1 MIIINFYTHTT
12 KNILDVES
20 IRTLITCTDV
30 INQHDIVYIMH
41 HSKNGHNVIG
51 SKRGPSTDQTP
62 PSTPDPTRSVTVS
75 MVKT

>member
-1 MIIINFYTHTT
+1 MIIINYYTHTT

-20 IRTLITCTDV
+20 IRLITCSDV
-30 INQHDIVYIMH
+30 INQHDIVHIMH

-62 PSTPDPTRSVTVS
+62 PYTPDPTRSVTAS

>member
-1 MIIINFYTHTT
+1 MIIINYYTHTT

-20 IRTLITCTDV
+20 TRTLMTCTDV
-30 INQHDIVYIMH
+30 INHVHIMH

-62 PSTPDPTRSVTVS
+62 PSTPDHTRSVTVS
-75 MVKT
+75 MIKT